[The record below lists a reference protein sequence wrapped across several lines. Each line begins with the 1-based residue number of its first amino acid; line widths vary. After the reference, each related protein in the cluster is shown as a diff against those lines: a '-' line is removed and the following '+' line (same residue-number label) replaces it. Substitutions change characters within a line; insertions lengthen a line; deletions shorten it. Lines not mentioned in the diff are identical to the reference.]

1 LRIALIEERIFMAA
15 DGNWTII
22 LSTPMGE
29 KTGTVSFQTEDA
41 VLTGTMTNEFGDT
54 SVDDGEV
61 DGGHLFWKTKM
72 TQPMP
77 MTLEFDV
84 DVDGDALSGT
94 VKFGPLGEAPVR
106 GSRA

>member
-1 LRIALIEERIFMAA
+1 MAI
-15 DGNWTII
+15 DGNWAIV

-29 KTGTVSFQTEDA
+29 KTGTTVFKADGA

-54 SVDDGEV
+54 PVENGEIDG
-61 DGGHLFWKTKM
+61 DHLFWTTKM

-77 MTLEFDV
+77 MTLEFNV
-84 DVDGDALSGT
+84 DVDGDSLTGT

-106 GSRA
+106 GTRA

>member
-1 LRIALIEERIFMAA
+1 MVA

-29 KTGTVSFQTEDA
+29 KTGTAVFKTEGA

-54 SVDDGEV
+54 SVESGEV
-61 DGGHLFWKTKM
+61 DGDHLFWKTKM
-72 TQPMP
+72 TVPMP
-77 MTLEFDV
+77 MTLEFDI
-84 DVDGDALSGT
+84 DVAGDALTGT

-106 GSRA
+106 GSRI

>member
-1 LRIALIEERIFMAA
+1 MAV
-15 DGNWTII
+15 DGNWAIV

-29 KTGTVSFQTEDA
+29 RSGTAVFKADGT

-61 DGGHLFWKTKM
+61 DGDHLFWKTKM

-77 MTLEFDV
+77 MTLEFTV
-84 DVDGDALSGT
+84 DLDGDTLTGT

-106 GSRA
+106 GTRA

>member
-1 LRIALIEERIFMAA
+1 MAV
-15 DGNWTII
+15 DGNWTIV

-29 KTGTVSFQTEDA
+29 KTGTVVFASEGA
-41 VLTGTMTNEFGDT
+41 VLTGTMTNEFGPT
-54 SVDDGEV
+54 GVENGEIDG
-61 DGGHLFWKTKM
+61 DHLFWTTKM

-84 DVDGDALSGT
+84 DIEGDSLKGS

-106 GSRA
+106 GTRA